1 MRTDLQRLG
10 AKANLV
16 RLVEPGPGDAA
27 SKSLEQPAIYEMV
40 REALDRGRRSE
51 RLVAVL
57 YLGIDGF
64 GELEQTLGRR
74 AGGSLL
80 RRITERLRE
89 AIASPTTD
97 EGEGQQGDSA
107 LVYVGSNKYVLVL
120 SDIRQPREAARTARR
135 MLDSLSRGFNV
146 GGQKHLVTASIGI
159 AVHPPDGGDSD
170 SLLRHAVTALHLAKR
185 QGCGTYRFYSD
196 AMHAAVTRKI
206 EVEGPL
212 RTALA
217 REELLLHY
225 QPLVDVHSRRVIGV
239 EALARW
245 DSPELGRVSPAEFVP
260 VAEESGLIAAIDP
273 WALETA
279 CRQMRRWSDEGLP
292 SLRLSVNVSSH
303 QLRYGDFAAKLAEVI
318 RETGIRSR
326 LLEIELTESGVVE
339 LDPSTLDQLQKLK
352 GLGVS
357 IAIDDFGTG
366 YSALGY
372 LRMFPVD
379 AIKIDRSFV
388 AGICSNREDAAFVC
402 AIIAMAHCLSLRVV
416 AEGVE
421 TEAQLAFLRRNGCD
435 EAQGFLFAKALTGAG
450 VSRFVNGETVAAAPQ
465 GCVGTLSECREADM
479 PEDVGTQTGR

>member
-10 AKANLV
+10 AEAEPV
-16 RLVEPGPGDAA
+16 RLIEPGPRDAA
-27 SKSLEQPAIYEMV
+27 SRLAERPVVRELV

-64 GELEQTLGRR
+64 GEIEQTLGRR

-80 RRITERLRE
+80 RRITDRLRK
-89 AIASPTTD
+89 AIASSEED
-97 EGEGQQGDSA
+97 EGKSQQGDSA
-107 LVYVGSNKYVLVL
+107 LVYVGNNKYVLVS

-135 MLDSLSRGFNV
+135 MLDSLSRGFTV
-146 GGQKHLVTASIGI
+146 AGQKVFVTASIGI

-170 SLLRHAVTALHLAKR
+170 SLLRHSVTALQLARK

-196 AMHAAVTRKI
+196 DMHAAVTRKI

-212 RTALA
+212 RNALA
-217 REELLLHY
+217 SEELQLHY
-225 QPLVDVHSRRVIGV
+225 QPLLDVHSRRLMGV

-245 DSPELGRVSPAEFVP
+245 DSPRLGRVSPTEFVP
-260 VAEESGLIAAIDP
+260 IAEESGLIAAIDP
-273 WALETA
+273 WVLETA

-292 SLRLSVNVSSH
+292 LLRMSVNVSSH
-303 QLRYGDFAAKLAEVI
+303 QLRYGDFAAKLEEVI
-318 RETGIRSR
+318 RQTGIRSR
-326 LLEIELTESGVVE
+326 LLEIELTESGIVDQ
-339 LDPSTLDQLQKLK
+339 DPSTLDQLQKLK
-352 GLGVS
+352 SLGVS

-372 LRMFPVD
+372 LRKFPVD
-379 AIKIDRSFV
+379 TIKIDRSFV
-388 AGICSNREDAAFVC
+388 AGICSHRQDAAFVC
-402 AIIAMAHCLSLRVV
+402 AIIAMAHCLNLRVV

-435 EAQGFLFAKALTGAG
+435 EAQGFLFAGPLPADGL
-450 VSRFVNGETVAAAPQ
+450 SRFACSEALVDAPQ
-465 GCVGTLSECREADM
+465 ARKELAER
-479 PEDVGTQTGR
+479 Q